1 MTSTTE
7 QTVINMKQKPI
18 VENTVV
24 VNEPINSQQVSL
36 ETVVANVDNL
46 IVNDVKNE
54 KMPESDQLLTRGISK
69 KASTK
74 KSFKSAIPLVTV
86 VIMIIPLL
94 QLIIGWHYA
103 NKCPFNWHIPHYL
116 VVSGVIGLILITL
129 NAVLDFLASHAKS
142 MLDDATVRASHC
154 GACCGMCG
162 LLIVISG
169 LIIFLVGWSIAGCIW
184 VFRAWNKIQYEN
196 PDRYDYCHPT
206 LYRFAYWLFFL
217 SITYIL
223 FSCCRMCTQA
233 PKQITNKTKGP
244 VIPSVIIT
252 EA

>member
-86 VIMIIPLL
+86 VIMIIP
-94 QLIIGWHYA
+94 
-103 NKCPFNWHIPHYL
+103 
-116 VVSGVIGLILITL
+116 
-129 NAVLDFLASHAKS
+129 
-142 MLDDATVRASHC
+142 
-154 GACCGMCG
+154 
-162 LLIVISG
+162 
-169 LIIFLVGWSIAGCIW
+169 
-184 VFRAWNKIQYEN
+184 
-196 PDRYDYCHPT
+196 
-206 LYRFAYWLFFL
+206 
-217 SITYIL
+217 
-223 FSCCRMCTQA
+223 
-233 PKQITNKTKGP
+233 
-244 VIPSVIIT
+244 
-252 EA
+252 

>member
-24 VNEPINSQQVSL
+24 VSEPINSQQVPL
-36 ETVVANVDNL
+36 ETVVVNESINSPVASVEKVAETDATTSKPVEVDNL

-54 KMPESDQLLTRGISK
+54 KMPESDQLLTRG
-69 KASTK
+69 
-74 KSFKSAIPLVTV
+74 
-86 VIMIIPLL
+86 VIL
-94 QLIIGWHYA
+94 QLIVGWHYA

-116 VVSGVIGLILITL
+116 VVSGVIGLILIIL

-206 LYRFAYWLFFL
+206 LYRFAYWLFF
-217 SITYIL
+217 SINYIH
-223 FSCCRMCTQA
+223 
-233 PKQITNKTKGP
+233 
-244 VIPSVIIT
+244 IILLLPYVYPGT
-252 EA
+252 